1 MLSLYYYNRKH
12 PVPQEKNPLAAPGF
26 PAYNARDRGKER
38 VACMKFSSHGAG
50 QIDFS
55 KEEPRRSVA
64 RAVVPLLVAD
74 ILALLYSIVDRIY
87 IGRMPGQGADVLG
100 GIGLCFPFVIMV
112 TAFTNLYGQGGAP
125 LTAMARGRRDLKEAR
140 EVMNTAFM
148 LLSAT
153 SLLLLAAFEVF
164 ARPILLALGG
174 EAAPALLP
182 HALSYLRLY
191 LLGTPATML
200 ASGLAPYINA
210 QGYARAGMLVIAI
223 GAAANIVLDPLFIF
237 AFGMGV
243 RGAALAT
250 VLSQILSALFVVSF
264 LLGKDTELRLSPMR
278 PSRIRPRVVKDI
290 LGLGVVNFI
299 MQFTNSLVAVVCNR
313 MLATYGG
320 AVYISVYTVI
330 SSVRQILDVPVQA
343 VGSGGSPVLSFHYGA
358 RRPDRMRETVR
369 LISLWGIAY
378 TAAVWALILIAPGMF
393 IRIFSSDPVLIEAGA
408 PALRIYFGAFVF
420 QALQYS
426 GQTVFRSIRRV
437 RKAIFFSLLRKVIL
451 VVPLTILLPPLFGA
465 SGVFLAEPV
474 SNFLGGGACFLTM
487 MLTEYRKWGKIEYA

>member
-1 MLSLYYYNRKH
+1 MR
-12 PVPQEKNPLAAPGF
+12 
-26 PAYNARDRGKER
+26 
-38 VACMKFSSHGAG
+38 FSSGGAG

-55 KEEPRRSVA
+55 KEEPRKSVA

-74 ILALLYSIVDRIY
+74 ILALLYSVVDRIY
-87 IGRMPGQGADVLG
+87 IGRMPGQGADALG
-100 GIGLCFPFVIMV
+100 GIGLCFPFVMMV
-112 TAFTNLYGQGGAP
+112 TAFTNLFGQGGAP
-125 LTAMARGRRDLKEAR
+125 LTAMARGRSEPQKAR

-153 SLLLLAAFEVF
+153 SLVLLTVFELF
-164 ARPILLALGG
+164 AEPILFALGG
-174 EAAPALLP
+174 EAAPQLLP

-191 LLGTPATML
+191 LIGTPAAML

-223 GAAANIVLDPLFIF
+223 GAVANILLDPLFIF
-237 AFGMGV
+237 VFDMGV

-250 VLSQILSALFVVSF
+250 VLSQILSVLFVVSF
-264 LLGKDTELRLSPMR
+264 LRRKNTELRLSPI
-278 PSRIRPRVVKDI
+278 PPPRIRPQVVMDI

-299 MQFTNSLVAVVCNR
+299 MQFTNSLVAVACNR

-343 VGSGGSPVLSFHYGA
+343 IGSGGSPVLSFHYGA

-378 TAAVWALILIAPGMF
+378 TAAVWLLILVAPGMF
-393 IRIFSSDPVLIEAGA
+393 IRIFNSDPDLIRTGA
-408 PALRIYFGAFVF
+408 PALRIYFAAFVF

-451 VVPLTILLPPLFGA
+451 VVPLTILLPPFLGA
-465 SGVFLAEPV
+465 SGVFLAEPI

-487 MLTEYRKWGKIEYA
+487 MLTEYRKWGNLTYE

>member
-1 MLSLYYYNRKH
+1 
-12 PVPQEKNPLAAPGF
+12 
-26 PAYNARDRGKER
+26 
-38 VACMKFSSHGAG
+38 MKSSSHGAG

-87 IGRMPGQGADVLG
+87 IGRMPGQGADALG

-125 LTAMARGRRDLKEAR
+125 LLAIARGRNEPEQAR

-148 LLSAT
+148 LLLGT
-153 SLLLLAAFEVF
+153 SLVLLAVFEIF
-164 ARPILLALGG
+164 AEPILLALGG
-174 EAAPALLP
+174 AAAPALLP
-182 HALSYLRLY
+182 YALSYLRLY
-191 LLGTPATML
+191 LLGTPAAML

-223 GAAANIVLDPLFIF
+223 GAAANILMDPLFIF
-237 AFGMGV
+237 ALGMGV
-243 RGAALAT
+243 RGAAVAT
-250 VLSQILSALFVVSF
+250 VLSQFLSALFVVFF
-264 LLGKDTELRLSPMR
+264 LRREDTELRLSPIR
-278 PSRIRPRVVKDI
+278 PSKIRPKVALDI

-313 MLATYGG
+313 MLAIYGG

-343 VGSGGSPVLSFHYGA
+343 IGSGGSPVLSFHYGA

-369 LISLWGIAY
+369 LFSLWGIAY
-378 TAAVWALILIAPGMF
+378 TAAVWVLILLAPGLF
-393 IRIFSSDPVLIEAGA
+393 IRIFSSDPAMLKAGA
-408 PALRIYFGAFVF
+408 PALRMYFAAFVF

-451 VVPLTILLPPLFGA
+451 VVPLTLLLPPLFGA

-487 MLTEYRKWGKIEYA
+487 ILTEYQKWGRIGHA

>member
-1 MLSLYYYNRKH
+1 
-12 PVPQEKNPLAAPGF
+12 
-26 PAYNARDRGKER
+26 
-38 VACMKFSSHGAG
+38 MKFSSGGTG

-55 KEEPRRSVA
+55 REEPRRSVA
-64 RAVVPLLVAD
+64 RAVLPLLVAD
-74 ILALLYSIVDRIY
+74 ILALLYSVVDRIY
-87 IGRMPGQGADVLG
+87 IGRMPGQGADALG

-125 LTAMARGRRDLKEAR
+125 LSAMARGRGEPERAR

-148 LLSAT
+148 LLSIT
-153 SLLLLAAFEVF
+153 SIVLLVIFEVF
-164 ARPILLALGG
+164 AESILLALGG

-210 QGYARAGMLVIAI
+210 QGYAKAGMLVIAI
-223 GAAANIVLDPLFIF
+223 GAAANIILDPLFIF
-237 AFGMGV
+237 GFGMGV
-243 RGAALAT
+243 QGAALAT
-250 VLSQILSALFVVSF
+250 VLSQILSSLFVVSF
-264 LLGKDTELRLSPMR
+264 LRRKETELRIALIR
-278 PSRIRPRVVKDI
+278 PSQIRPKVVTDI
-290 LGLGVVNFI
+290 LSLGVVNFI

-313 MLATYGG
+313 MLATFGG
-320 AVYISVYTVI
+320 AIYISVYTVI

-343 VGSGGSPVLSFHYGA
+343 IGSGGSPVLSFHYGA

-369 LISLWGIAY
+369 LFSLWGIAY
-378 TAAVWALILIAPGMF
+378 TAVVWVLILLNPGMF
-393 IRIFSSDPVLIEAGA
+393 IRIFSSDSALAQAGA
-408 PALRIYFGAFVF
+408 PALRIYFATFVF

-426 GQTVFRSIRRV
+426 GQTVYRSIRRV

-451 VVPLTILLPPLFGA
+451 VVPLTLLLPPIFGA
-465 SGVFLAEPV
+465 TGVFLAEPI

-487 MLTEYRKWGKIEYA
+487 MLTEYTKWGTNGYD